1 MIDLTLNGETETQAV
16 FDTGATFALVGS
28 KTADAVGLTHDEN
41 GPTIKIVG
49 LGVAGTFPVA
59 DIAHVEVAGAGF
71 SQIQVALNPE
81 FSLTSTDT
89 VVPSTLLPHRTLDF
103 DFSNTR
109 LRAYDRRPDKVMRAV
124 TSRLPVT
131 WINGLPFIDVEVN
144 GRKGKALVDTGASNT
159 FINSA
164 FAKKAARSAKDYS
177 QIEVISSTGIVTPLR
192 VLSSRRFT
200 VGDFKI
206 TRFDVIVL
214 DPEFLAS
221 CGLQDEPVMVM
232 GLDILRQF
240 RMQLDRESHE
250 IRLSQPNPLMR
261 PGSTIYFN
269 GN

>member
-1 MIDLTLNGETETQAV
+1 
-16 FDTGATFALVGS
+16 
-28 KTADAVGLTHDEN
+28 
-41 GPTIKIVG
+41 
-49 LGVAGTFPVA
+49 
-59 DIAHVEVAGAGF
+59 
-71 SQIQVALNPE
+71 
-81 FSLTSTDT
+81 
-89 VVPSTLLPHRTLDF
+89 
-103 DFSNTR
+103 
-109 LRAYDRRPDKVMRAV
+109 MRAV

-200 VGDFKI
+200 VGDFKV

-214 DPEFLAS
+214 DPAFLAS

-261 PGSTIYFN
+261 PGSKVYFN